1 MEFVDPDFPHSKK
14 SIGDLRRHEDEAIVG
29 REISINKNKFEK
41 IEEIHRK
48 FFRPNPRSLSMA
60 ASL

>member
-14 SIGDLRRHEDEAIVG
+14 SIGDLRRHENEAIVG
-29 REISINKNKFEK
+29 REISIEDKFER

-48 FFRPNPRSLSMA
+48 FFRPNPRSL
-60 ASL
+60 